1 MRWRPAAVY
10 GAFAGILVLVLVA
23 VLYLSGVKIFM
34 SDAEKCKN
42 RCPIYVETGDPI
54 EDLKAL
60 DERLRCLIAC
70 DD

>member
-1 MRWRPAAVY
+1 
-10 GAFAGILVLVLVA
+10 LVLVA

-34 SDAEKCKN
+34 SDAEKCQN

-60 DERLRCLIAC
+60 DERLRCLVAC